1 MRTLREQFETSF
13 WESVDLEENI
23 TQIEQELDVCTVRV
37 CSFSRIQSTKS
48 KLNLLAKARSATDEL
63 ETDLN
68 QLRESAKLKAA
79 ERLQLEKQR
88 AKLEEDLRQVKA
100 QLRVETEARTLLSE
114 LLERK
119 KSAMRTKLQSRTG
132 IPEITALHLN
142 IAS

>member
-1 MRTLREQFETSF
+1 MPIYTHVFIAP
-13 WESVDLEENI
+13 DI
-23 TQIEQELDVCTVRV
+23 DA
-37 CSFSRIQSTKS
+37 QSTKS
-48 KLNLLAKARSATDEL
+48 KLNLLAKARSATEEL

-79 ERLQLEKQR
+79 ERAQLEKQR

-114 LLERK
+114 LLDRK

-132 IPEITALHLN
+132 AFAIVFIELI
-142 IAS
+142 

>member
-1 MRTLREQFETSF
+1 MLLRSSKSLTYASSDFLASLI
-13 WESVDLEENI
+13 DH
-23 TQIEQELDVCTVRV
+23 
-37 CSFSRIQSTKS
+37 QSTKS
-48 KLNLLAKARSATDEL
+48 KLNLLAKARSATEEL

-79 ERLQLEKQR
+79 ERAQLEKQR

-114 LLERK
+114 LLDRK

-132 IPEITALHLN
+132 ALYTHLFFVLRRF
-142 IAS
+142 A